1 MSQFELYPGTGLR
14 KISVEITQPP
24 VKVDEGFFYKER
36 LSGEVV
42 GNNLRRRVS
51 LFIKN
56 LSLGCTP
63 EYYLSQWEKYKVAGI
78 PVVGSVRLLPYNDR
92 QVVTGDVTTDGS
104 VLFDKALAK
113 HKSHELGQHVFK
125 DVFLHLMQ
133 PNELQAI
140 REKAEE
146 YARNATSI
154 GLLINPDD
162 PFSLRIHP
170 DGKWDI
176 ISLDLDDLGRYREI
190 SPADYGS
197 YNMQSV
203 QEFMHA
209 LEKIQRKMTPHTWKF
224 W

>member
-1 MSQFELYPGTGLR
+1 MQQLELYPGTGR
-14 KISVEITQPP
+14 HKITVDVTQPP
-24 VKVDEGFFYKER
+24 VKVDEGFFPKER
-36 LSGEVV
+36 LQGEIERH
-42 GNNLRRRVS
+42 GLRRQVS

-56 LSLGCTP
+56 LSLHCTP
-63 EYYLSQWEKYKVAGI
+63 EYYLSQWENYKVAGI
-78 PVVGSVRLLPYNDR
+78 PVVGSVRLLPNNNR

-113 HKSHELGQHVFK
+113 HKPHELQQHRFK
-125 DVFLHLMQ
+125 DVFFQIMQ
-133 PNELQAI
+133 SSELVAV
-140 REKAEE
+140 RRKAEE

-170 DGKWDI
+170 DGTWDI
-176 ISLDLDDLGRYREI
+176 IALDLDDLGRHLEI
-190 SPADYGS
+190 SPEEYAS

-203 QEFMHA
+203 EEFVQA
-209 LEKIQRKMTPHTWKF
+209 LEKIQNKMTPHSWKF